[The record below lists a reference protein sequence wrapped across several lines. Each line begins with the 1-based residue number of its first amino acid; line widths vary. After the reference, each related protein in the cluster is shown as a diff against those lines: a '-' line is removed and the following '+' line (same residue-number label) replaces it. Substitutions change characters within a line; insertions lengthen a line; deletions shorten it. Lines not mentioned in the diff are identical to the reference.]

1 MKSLLQQIMLM
12 LRQLSMSTMLHMK
25 MAKLMQRLQINSLQH
40 LKLVDAIRL
49 RKFLKKKNSFQRS
62 HSGYS
67 VVTDGLMISVTADL
81 IMFLQQTRMSMYSYS
96 IQKFILTQADRLLSL
111 LTLVQSLSSQQQV
124 RMLRRKTLQQL
135 L

>member
-12 LRQLSMSTMLHMK
+12 LRQLSMSNMLHMK

-67 VVTDGLMISVTADL
+67 VVTVGLMISVTADL

>member
-1 MKSLLQQIMLM
+1 
-12 LRQLSMSTMLHMK
+12 MSTMLHMK

>member
-67 VVTDGLMISVTADL
+67 VVTVGLMISVTADL

>member
-1 MKSLLQQIMLM
+1 MLM

-40 LKLVDAIRL
+40 LKLVDATRL

-81 IMFLQQTRMSMYSYS
+81 IMFLQQIRMSMYSSS